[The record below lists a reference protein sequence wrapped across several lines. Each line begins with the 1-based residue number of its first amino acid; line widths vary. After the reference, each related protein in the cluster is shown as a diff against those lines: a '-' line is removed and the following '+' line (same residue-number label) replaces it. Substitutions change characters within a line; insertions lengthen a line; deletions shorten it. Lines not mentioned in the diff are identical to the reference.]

1 MEIIL
6 EGMEFHAFHGVM
18 DEERKIG
25 GKYVVN
31 LYVSVPDGSGADDSI
46 DSTVNYQSLY
56 DITKNVL
63 SSNENVNLIEY
74 LAHCVI
80 HDIYENFT
88 NITNV
93 KIQLYKYNPPVGGKV
108 ERAGICLCK

>member
-18 DEERKIG
+18 EEEKKIG

-31 LYVSVPDGSGADDSI
+31 LYVSVPDESGADDNI
-46 DSTVNYQSLY
+46 NSTINYQSLY
-56 DITKNVL
+56 KIIENVL
-63 SSNENVNLIEY
+63 LREKNANLIEN
-74 LAHCVI
+74 LAHSI
-80 HDIYENFT
+80 IRDIYRGFT
-88 NITNV
+88 NVINV
-93 KIQLYKYNPPVGGKV
+93 KMVLYKYNPPIGGKI